1 MEIKKLAIFGV
12 GFMGGSL
19 GLAFKKFF
27 PEVEVLGLGRNK
39 EKLKTAETLGIIDR
53 AVEFPPSDT
62 DILIL
67 AIPVRS
73 IPEIL
78 KSLLP
83 HLSPATLITD
93 VGSTKSWLV
102 ECINRFIPS
111 SHTFIGSHP
120 FCGSEK
126 QGMEAS
132 NPEIFPGSLCFITPE
147 GKESVENIDFLKKFW
162 ESLGMKVISISP
174 QEHDHIVAYTS
185 HLPHFVAFTL
195 ANTLPAR
202 FSSLVGKGFLDTTRI
217 ARGGVEI
224 WKDIFLTNK
233 EELLKAI
240 ETFEIEWK
248 EFKKRLKEE
257 KNIDDLLHKARSK
270 LKL

>member
-1 MEIKKLAIFGV
+1 
-12 GFMGGSL
+12 
-19 GLAFKKFF
+19 
-27 PEVEVLGLGRNK
+27 
-39 EKLKTAETLGIIDR
+39 
-53 AVEFPPSDT
+53 
-62 DILIL
+62 
-67 AIPVRS
+67 
-73 IPEIL
+73 
-78 KSLLP
+78 
-83 HLSPATLITD
+83 
-93 VGSTKSWLV
+93 
-102 ECINRFIPS
+102 
-111 SHTFIGSHP
+111 
-120 FCGSEK
+120 
-126 QGMEAS
+126 
-132 NPEIFPGSLCFITPE
+132 
-147 GKESVENIDFLKKFW
+147 
-162 ESLGMKVISISP
+162 MKVVSISP

-233 EELLKAI
+233 EEVLKAI